1 MKSFSAK
8 RLFLLAAGMGLFALL
23 LWRAGPH
30 DVLERLRGLG
40 WSFALLLLMALAW
53 NTVAA
58 LAWRILFDT
67 RHPSIGFL
75 TLWHT
80 RLCGEAVNTLTPLLN
95 LGGEPVKVL
104 LIRDRLQGDQGAAY
118 VLLDKTIFFL
128 ASLLF
133 MASGLAVAFFVF
145 SGHALVIGIS
155 ALMLS
160 SWIAGLLW
168 LIVQQRKGRTVT
180 AILNLAEKVRLRVS
194 PQFRSRMEEMDRQIA
209 VFWRDHPG
217 RFLAAL
223 AIHFLGRAIR
233 TWDVVLAA
241 SLLGM
246 KVGISSAYVIAAS
259 VMLIN
264 AAFSFIPGALG
275 AYEGS
280 HGYFFS
286 LLGLGL
292 DAGISLAIIRRI
304 RTLLFA
310 GLSYLLLVFSPR
322 SNGKAVAAVAACLA
336 AISLG
341 SASGVWAQE
350 ETPPQAAETAAS
362 SPPASEEAKKVVRL
376 SLPEAIERALQIS
389 VELDAVRAST
399 AVAESYVTQA
409 QRARWIPKAEL
420 TNIFS
425 ANRESHYILDPSEDD
440 DENIN
445 QDYIKTNAGKNF
457 FERLSPFNHLQIDL
471 VQPLYT
477 FGKLD
482 AALALAR
489 QGLEVSRE
497 KTRGKAEEIT
507 KRVSLLYWGLLVAR
521 DIDEMLA
528 DVRKNLDDAHAKIKD
543 KLERETGEVTAI
555 DLYEIESF
563 RAKLAIKIQELIK
576 GRSLVERTLALML
589 GLAPDETFEPAE
601 RRLAPPEY
609 ELKAIDDYRESAL
622 QNHPEMKQLRAG
634 LLARQAQVDM
644 ARANLYPD
652 LFLGARLEWTESPG
666 HHPPPNEPEIDDPKR
681 IFFGGPFIGLR
692 WDLSLHRKSAELGT
706 ARAQLTELQA
716 LSKAADFGFTLRV
729 TQAYLE
735 VVRARDALEEV
746 GKGLQS
752 AKKWF
757 RSATLNFGIGV
768 EDTDGLIKAYK
779 EYIELRG
786 AHYQALFDYH
796 QAVATLQQ
804 EAGLPLLNSQEA
816 AAPAP
821 SEANP

>member
-1 MKSFSAK
+1 MKSFPAK
-8 RLFLLAAGMGLFALL
+8 RLLLLATGMGLFAFLF
-23 LWRAGPH
+23 WRAGPH
-30 DVLERLRGLG
+30 DILERLRGLG

-58 LAWRILFDT
+58 LAWRILFDA

-145 SGHALVIGIS
+145 SGHALVIGVS
-155 ALMLS
+155 ALILS

-194 PQFRSRMEEMDRQIA
+194 PQFRSRMEEMDREIA
-209 VFWRDHPG
+209 VFWRNHPG

-223 AIHFLGRAIR
+223 TVHFLGRAIR
-233 TWDVVLAA
+233 AWDVILAA

-246 KVGISSAYVIAAS
+246 RVEASSAYVIAAAAMI
-259 VMLIN
+259 VN

-292 DAGISLAIIRRI
+292 DAGISLAIVRRI

-322 SNGKAVAAVAACLA
+322 PNGKAVAAIAA
-336 AISLG
+336 AICFAAIMLG
-341 SASGVWAQE
+341 SASGVRAQE
-350 ETPPQAAETAAS
+350 ETPPAAAEAVD
-362 SPPASEEAKKVVRL
+362 SPAPASEKAEKVVRL
-376 SLPEAIERALQIS
+376 SLPEAIERALRIS
-389 VELDAVRAST
+389 VELDAVHAST

-409 QRARWIPKAEL
+409 RRARWLPKAEL

-425 ANRESHYILDPSEDD
+425 ANKESHYLPDPGDSFGDYVAENPSDD
-440 DENIN
+440 NI
-445 QDYIKTNAGKNF
+445 
-457 FERLSPFNHLQIDL
+457 FEKLAPFNRLQVDL

-482 AALALAR
+482 AVLALAR

-497 KTRGKAEEIT
+497 KTRGKTEEIT
-507 KRVSLLYWGLLVAR
+507 KRMCLLYWGLLTMR
-521 DIDEMLA
+521 DIDDMLG
-528 DVRKNLDDAHAKIKD
+528 DVRKNIDDAHAKTKD

-555 DLYEIESF
+555 DLYEIEAF
-563 RAKLAIKIQELIK
+563 QAKLAIKLQDLIK
-576 GRSLVERTLALML
+576 SRSLVGKTLALML
-589 GLAPDETFEPAE
+589 GLAPDEVFEPTE

-609 ELKAIDDYRESAL
+609 ALKTVEDYRESAF

-634 LLARQAQVDM
+634 LLARQAQVDL
-644 ARANLYPD
+644 AKANLYPD
-652 LFLGARLEWTESPG
+652 FFLGARLEWTESPG
-666 HHPPPNEPEIDDPKR
+666 RNPPPDEPEIYDPKR
-681 IFFGGPFIGLR
+681 VFFAGPFIGLR

-706 ARAQLTELQA
+706 ARAYLAELQA
-716 LSKAADFGFTLRV
+716 LAKAADFGFTLGV

-768 EDTDGLIKAYK
+768 GDTDALIKAYK
-779 EYIELRG
+779 EYIEVRG

-796 QAVATLQQ
+796 LAIATLHQV
-804 EAGLPLLNSQEA
+804 AGMPLLGGET